1 MKPYGVNQAH
11 ILTLIKKLII
21 KILNVKLVVLLEY
34 QNMKTFLQKAM
45 FQIDLKKFLL
55 QQKLKILFY
64 GHIL

>member
-1 MKPYGVNQAH
+1 MKPCGVNQAR
-11 ILTLIKKLII
+11 ILTLVKKLII

-55 QQKLKILFY
+55 LQELKILFY
-64 GHIL
+64 GHIF

>member
-21 KILNVKLVVLLEY
+21 KILNVKSVVLLEY

>member
-21 KILNVKLVVLLEY
+21 KILNVKSVVLLEY

-45 FQIDLKKFLL
+45 FQIDLKKFLIL
-55 QQKLKILFY
+55 QKLKILFY